1 MLLVLGSVAF
11 AGDEATSKAP
21 VCVDGYVINHREL
34 AVDGTRTSPPLYVEA
49 VGAAGTYSATVGANG
64 YFKFENLPAGDW
76 NFMLKL
82 PEGWQGIVP
91 QAESAGVAETGVT
104 TLKEQTSCY
113 RIVFK
118 IRRVFG
124 VMVVKWEELLNA
136 TVQPGEGWEITATPV
151 NDPFLK
157 PQTAKTDAG
166 GSVWFTLT
174 AGKWVIRET
183 LKTGW
188 KPVTPSQVTVK
199 LDQYAPAG
207 ALDPV
212 IFKNLQPP
220 CYTEIDVQKLGFAI
234 DGQTQLGPLAGWKV
248 TVSRADNT
256 MVPIT
261 KVTDGFG
268 KAHFGNLPPGV
279 YVVTEQVLAG
289 WKAMSDNPQT
299 VTRKDCEKTSV
310 DYPPVVFENKEIKG
324 ALTIHGRKLFQA
336 WVPPYKGAVVG
347 LPGWEITATLV
358 GTGVMTTTVTDALGN
373 YTFPEAQLKDAGIAF
388 PGASVKVCEADRDNW
403 IHVTPSCV
411 TIKFPY
417 PVPATYT
424 GATVNFTNK
433 QDPPPAGVSQASQVS
448 VSGCRASAA
457 VAKGQTL
464 ARLAAQ
470 YGTSVSAIVRAN
482 GIRNADVIYAG
493 QTFCIP

>member
-1 MLLVLGSVAF
+1 
-11 AGDEATSKAP
+11 
-21 VCVDGYVINHREL
+21 
-34 AVDGTRTSPPLYVEA
+34 
-49 VGAAGTYSATVGANG
+49 
-64 YFKFENLPAGDW
+64 
-76 NFMLKL
+76 
-82 PEGWQGIVP
+82 
-91 QAESAGVAETGVT
+91 
-104 TLKEQTSCY
+104 
-113 RIVFK
+113 
-118 IRRVFG
+118 
-124 VMVVKWEELLNA
+124 
-136 TVQPGEGWEITATPV
+136 
-151 NDPFLK
+151 
-157 PQTAKTDAG
+157 
-166 GSVWFTLT
+166 
-174 AGKWVIRET
+174 
-183 LKTGW
+183 
-188 KPVTPSQVTVK
+188 
-199 LDQYAPAG
+199 
-207 ALDPV
+207 
-212 IFKNLQPP
+212 
-220 CYTEIDVQKLGFAI
+220 
-234 DGQTQLGPLAGWKV
+234 
-248 TVSRADNT
+248 

-299 VTRKDCEKTSV
+299 VIRKDCEKTSV